1 VKLLLLLILAA
12 SPALAHLPQ
21 SVWTA
26 ADFDGDRRPDI
37 ARLVV
42 TQSAVLLPVDLD
54 HDADLDLVL
63 HEALTDRPLAV
74 WLNDGHGR
82 FTRDASPRRLPQ
94 ENRSRWQSAPG
105 PSAPLL
111 DVPPAA
117 ELVPVLL
124 SSTARPASL
133 PLPAR
138 RLPLSRSLESATA
151 RGPPPSYT

>member
-1 VKLLLLLILAA
+1 MKLALLVILAA
-12 SPALAHLPQ
+12 SPALAHLQ
-21 SVWTA
+21 NSVWTA

-37 ARLVV
+37 VRLDV
-42 TQSAVLLPVDLD
+42 TRHALLLPVDLD

-63 HEALTDRPLAV
+63 HEAFTDRPLAI

-94 ENRSRWQSAPG
+94 ENRSLWQASPA
-105 PSAPLL
+105 PSAPPV
-111 DVPPAA
+111 DVPRAA
-117 ELVPVLL
+117 ELVPVFV
-124 SSTARPASL
+124 TAVARPASF

-138 RLPLSRSLESATA
+138 RLPLSRSLESAAA